1 MSLAAKTPYPV
12 SDTTAVSFMGPA
24 AQANVVG
31 LQGDLLTFRMAVA
44 VAVAAFSSHLSGS
57 GGDAFFA
64 REDWEEDF

>member
-31 LQGDLLTFRMAVA
+31 LQGDLLTFWMA
-44 VAVAAFSSHLSGS
+44 VAVAAFYSHLSGS

-64 REDWEEDF
+64 REDCGEDF